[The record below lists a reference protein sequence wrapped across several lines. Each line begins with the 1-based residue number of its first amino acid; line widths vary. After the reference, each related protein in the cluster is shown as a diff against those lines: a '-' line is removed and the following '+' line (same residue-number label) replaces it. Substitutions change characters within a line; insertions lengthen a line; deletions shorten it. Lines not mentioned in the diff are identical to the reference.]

1 MHCPARHQVYIHKI
15 LQMRADQKYA
25 IFDQKVL
32 SAKIVHDYIL
42 HTDNIT
48 LIVNSSSP
56 LRHRL
61 AG

>member
-1 MHCPARHQVYIHKI
+1 MHCPARRQVYIHKI

-32 SAKIVHDYIL
+32 SAKIVYDYML
-42 HTDNIT
+42 HIDSIT